1 MVGTEVIV
9 MIDICCDFAMVM
21 AMAMEVEYNV
31 SVMGP
36 QQGASAVTGT
46 GRGHHLEDRG
56 DLVGAQ

>member
-9 MIDICCDFAMVM
+9 MIDICCDFAM

-46 GRGHHLEDRG
+46 GRSHHLEDRG

>member
-9 MIDICCDFAMVM
+9 TINICCDFAM
-21 AMAMEVEYNV
+21 EVEYKG

>member
-1 MVGTEVIV
+1 MEVIV
-9 MIDICCDFAMVM
+9 TINICCDF
-21 AMAMEVEYNV
+21 AMAMEVEYKG

-36 QQGASAVTGT
+36 LQGASAVTET